1 MTTNSSTADW
11 WFPENLSGQMTFKDP
26 LAGLITPNSELD
38 GTEILVRESLQNSLD
53 AGSPDGPVRVRFRL
67 RTLRA
72 AEKAAFLDALGMSGL
87 ARHVESSNTAIQEN
101 EGDVMSDPATLREE
115 DPIVALYIEDHGT
128 CGLGGPEFHNAS
140 AAKDYDG
147 TKSFLGLC
155 RSIGANDKASEGSGG
170 TYGFGKGVYWAN
182 SSIGTAVFFSRL
194 QESWPASAEEDLRDA
209 NGAEVQQRLFGV
221 ARLASHVM
229 DGTVHDESG
238 WFMAGRALHGP
249 RSHWNEGAAQ
259 RASALGF
266 SERAHGDPGTSILIA
281 PVKDPEDGT
290 GRAKVLTDAAS
301 FMDRLMKAAAHYF
314 WPAIVEGRLEV
325 EVQVDAGEP
334 MRVEP
339 GRYPELAPFLK
350 IHRSLVGAA
359 SESNVECK
367 EVASEVPVWLDKEIE
382 GGEAKVRLGVHL
394 DEQELRRAVEP
405 GPGPGR
411 VALVRGAQMVVG
423 YWDPMGRGTSPTSF
437 HGLVR
442 AGLAH
447 GDDSRDKDMEKLLQR
462 AEPVTHDRWDEKSE
476 PLKPW
481 YAAQSRVRDLLG
493 KIRSELSSIVGQST
507 LPSGAGPMALRKLLA
522 LKAEGSGSNDRFGS
536 IEFPGAERKVVE
548 GEFAR
553 SEREV
558 LVTIPPRRGSQ
569 KRPDAVRVAVSHG
582 VRKDESST
590 GRTKELVGSTLEVL
604 SVEGLAPERI
614 SADSTDGGAALTL
627 DIEGVGGAVKLA
639 VLASTE
645 PMPTGRFG
653 RRQFDC
659 RVHVQVPVVQSPA
672 EEVS

>member
-1 MTTNSSTADW
+1 MTTNRPTPDW

-53 AGSPDGPVRVRFRL
+53 AGTPDAPVRVRFRL
-67 RTLRA
+67 RMLRA
-72 AEKAAFLDALGMSGL
+72 QEKVAFLDALGMGGL
-87 ARHVESSNTAIQEN
+87 ERHVKSSNDAIQRN
-101 EGDVMSDPATLREE
+101 EGDVMSDPVTLHEE

-128 CGLGGPEFHNAS
+128 CGLVGPEFHNAS
-140 AAKDYDG
+140 AADDYEG
-147 TKSFLGLC
+147 TRSFLGLC

-182 SSIGTAVFFSRL
+182 SSIGTAIFHSRL
-194 QESWPASAEEDLRDA
+194 ESAWSASADEDLPDA
-209 NGAEVQQRLFGV
+209 SGAIVEQRLFGV
-221 ARLASHVM
+221 ARLASHVV
-229 DGTVHDESG
+229 GESVHDQNG
-238 WFMAGRALHGP
+238 WFMAGKTPHGP
-249 RSHWNEGAAQ
+249 RSHWNGGAAQ

-266 SERAHGDPGTSILIA
+266 TERAQGDPGTSILIA

-301 FMDRLMKAAAHYF
+301 FMDRLMKAAARYF

-334 MRVEP
+334 MGVEP

-350 IHRSLVGAA
+350 VHRNMVGTAT
-359 SESNVECK
+359 ESNVECR
-367 EVASEVPVWLDKEIE
+367 EVASEVPVWRDKEIE

-394 DEQELRRAVEP
+394 DEQELSRVPEP

-423 YWDPMGRGTSPTSF
+423 YWDPKGRGTSPTSF

-447 GDDSRDKDMEKLLQR
+447 GDEARDEDMEKLLQR

-481 YAAQSRVRDLLG
+481 RAAQSRVRDLLG
-493 KIRSELSSIVGQST
+493 KIRAELSEIVGQST
-507 LPSGAGPMALRKLLA
+507 PPSGAGPMALRKLLA
-522 LKAEGSGSNDRFGS
+522 LQADGPGSGDRFGS
-536 IEFPGAERKVVE
+536 IEFRGLERKVLE
-548 GEFAR
+548 GDSAR
-553 SEREV
+553 SEREL
-558 LVTIPPRRGSQ
+558 LVTIPARRGS
-569 KRPDAVRVAVSHG
+569 KRRPNAVRIAVSHG
-582 VRKDESST
+582 VRKDESSS
-590 GRTKELVGSTLEVL
+590 GRTKEVVGSTLEVL
-604 SVEGLAPERI
+604 TVEGLAPERV
-614 SADSTDGGAALTL
+614 SGDPTDSGAALTL
-627 DIEGVGGAVKLA
+627 DLEGVGGEVRLT

-645 PMPTGRFG
+645 TMPADRFS

-659 RVHVQVPVVQSPA
+659 RVHVQVPV
-672 EEVS
+672 EEVIR